1 MKVDGF
7 TYENI
12 PDNLP
17 GHVAIIMDGNGRWA
31 KKKMLPRSAGHRA
44 GVEAL
49 RNIIRM
55 SSHIG
60 VKYLTLYAFSTENW
74 KRPKDEVNILM
85 KLLVEFL
92 YNEIDELDKENVC
105 ITFMGDIDKFPAEC
119 IKAIEYA
126 LERTRDNTGLVVCIA
141 LNYGSRLEIQNAVKK
156 IAELYK
162 NDEISVDDIT
172 EDYIS
177 SHLDTCHM
185 PDPDLIIR
193 TSGEQRLSN
202 FMLYQASYSEF
213 YFTQV
218 HWPDFGNQAYTD
230 ALNEF
235 ANRKRRFGDVK

>member
-1 MKVDGF
+1 MKVDGY
-7 TYENI
+7 TYDNI

-17 GHVAIIMDGNGRWA
+17 RHVAIIMDGNGRWA
-31 KKKMLPRSAGHRA
+31 KKKMLPRAAGHRA

-92 YNEIDELDKENVC
+92 YNEIEELDKENVR
-105 ITFMGDIDKFPAEC
+105 ITFMGDIDRFPSEC
-119 IKAIEYA
+119 IKAIEHA
-126 LERTRDNTGLVVCIA
+126 LERTKDNTGLVVCIA
-141 LNYGSRLEIQNAVKK
+141 LNYGSRLEMINAVKE
-156 IAELYK
+156 IAQLYK
-162 NDEISVDDIT
+162 NDKITLDNIT
-172 EDYIS
+172 EEYINT
-177 SHLDTCHM
+177 HLDTSHM

-218 HWPDFGNQAYTD
+218 HWPDFGNQAYTK

-235 ANRKRRFGDVK
+235 ANRKRRFGDI

>member
-1 MKVDGF
+1 MKVNG
-7 TYENI
+7 YIYNNI
-12 PDNLP
+12 PEKLP
-17 GHVAIIMDGNGRWA
+17 EHVAIIMDGNGRWA
-31 KKKMLPRSAGHRA
+31 RKRLLPRSAGHRA

-60 VKYLTLYAFSTENW
+60 IKYLTLYAFSTENW

-92 YNEIDELDKENVC
+92 YNEIDELDKENVR
-105 ITFMGDIDKFPAEC
+105 ITFMGDIKKFPDEC
-119 IKAIEYA
+119 ITAIDYA
-126 LERTRDNTGLVVCIA
+126 LKRTKANEGLTVCIA
-141 LNYGSRLEIQNAVKK
+141 LNYGSRLEIKNALKE

-162 NDEISVDDIT
+162 QGEISIDDIT
-172 EDYIS
+172 DEMIS
-177 SHLDTCHM
+177 SHLDTSHM

-213 YFTQV
+213 YFTGI
-218 HWPDFGNQAYTD
+218 HWPDFGKAEYAK
-230 ALNEF
+230 ALNEY
-235 ANRKRRFGDVK
+235 AGRKRRYGDVK

>member
-1 MKVDGF
+1 MKKDGY
-7 TYENI
+7 TYHGI
-12 PDNLP
+12 PKNLP
-17 GHVAIIMDGNGRWA
+17 EHVAIIMDGNGRWA
-31 KKKMLPRSAGHRA
+31 KKRLLPRSAGHRA

-60 VKYLTLYAFSTENW
+60 IKYLTLYAFSTENW
-74 KRPKDEVNILM
+74 KRPKDEVNVLM
-85 KLLVEFL
+85 NLLVEFL
-92 YNEIDELDKENVC
+92 YNEIDELDKENVR
-105 ITFMGDIDKFPAEC
+105 ITFMGEISRFPDKC
-119 IKAIEYA
+119 VTAIEYA
-126 LERTRDNTGLVVCIA
+126 LERTGGNTGLVVCIA

-162 NDEISVDDIT
+162 EEKITLDGITDEL
-172 EDYIS
+172 IS
-177 SHLDTCHM
+177 SCLDTSHM

-213 YFTQV
+213 YFTDV
-218 HWPDFGNQAYTD
+218 HWPDFGNEAYTR

-235 ANRKRRFGDVK
+235 AARKRRYGDVK